1 MSTNSEAVAP
11 VDERML
17 FGQVCMDG
25 AQVAVQTLIAR
36 AVQDP
41 YKGSF
46 VGPGEAPLTTGEE
59 GFAERW
65 FGQALVAFAEKNG
78 GAEVVPAQFVEPPA
92 AEEWEKAAPF
102 ETVLL
107 LASMPSN
114 SMTPVKEARLCMVEA
129 CAEVMRVFLANA
141 IGQAIKDSRESE
153 KVMCRFRGKPEFLC
167 KVHLASGKLTTVGR
181 MRANVTCASEPRAS
195 YLLGSVAGQP
205 TAQQFRWELPLV
217 ELFYGPNRL
226 HWKDLRAPDAR
237 MLVMAA
243 SGGTA

>member
-1 MSTNSEAVAP
+1 
-11 VDERML
+11 ML
-17 FGQVCMDG
+17 FGQVCMDS

-36 AVQDP
+36 AMQDP

-46 VGPGEAPLTTGEE
+46 IGPGEAPLTTGEE

-65 FGQALVAFAEKNG
+65 FGHELVAFAEKNA
-78 GAEVVPAQFVEPPA
+78 GAEVVPAGFIEPPA
-92 AEEWEKAAPF
+92 ANEPARAPF

-107 LASMPSN
+107 MASMPSN

-129 CAEVMRVFLANA
+129 CAEVMRAFLANA
-141 IGQAIKDSRESE
+141 ISQAIEDSREGE
-153 KVMCRFRGKPEFLC
+153 KVLCRFCGGPEFLSQ
-167 KVHLASGKLTTVGR
+167 VDIATGKIVTVGR
-181 MRANVTCASEPRAS
+181 LRASVACASEPRAS

-205 TAQQFRWELPLV
+205 KAQQFRWELPLV